1 MITILAKV
9 KNIIRMENIRVETSQ
24 NVQISYKVASVGERI
39 VASLLDGV
47 FLGVLYMIVAFILG
61 MAGGASPY
69 LIVFLIVPL
78 FYSLLFETFM
88 DGQSPG
94 KMIMKIKVSR
104 IDGGAPRFSHYFVRW
119 LFRLIDMLITSYICA
134 ILTVIIGGKG
144 QRLGDLLAETCVIRI
159 GKKIQL
165 ENTIFEEIPE
175 NYELSFPE
183 ASRLSEND
191 LRLIRKVIKQL
202 ESLDDPIAKVQFG
215 LRARK
220 KIMEQLEIVTDM
232 KPNLFFVCLLKDYNY
247 LYRTNRL

>member
-39 VASLLDGV
+39 VASLLDGL
-47 FLGVLYMIVAFILG
+47 FLFVLYMVLAFIVG
-61 MAGGASPY
+61 STGGPSPILY
-69 LIVFLIVPL
+69 VFFIIPM

-94 KMIMKIKVSR
+94 KKVMKIKVSR

-119 LFRLIDMLITSYICA
+119 LFRLVDMLLTSYICA
-134 ILTVIIGGKG
+134 ILTVVIGGKG

-165 ENTIFEEIPE
+165 ENTILEKLPE
-175 NYELSFPE
+175 DYELSFPE
-183 ASRLSEND
+183 ASRLTEKD
-191 LRLIRKVIKQL
+191 LRLIRKVITQL
-202 ESLDDPIAKVQFG
+202 ASLDDPIEKVQFG

-220 KIMEQLEIVTDM
+220 RVMEQLDIVTQM
-232 KPNLFFVCLLKDYNY
+232 KPDLFFVCLLRDYNY
-247 LYRTNRL
+247 LYRTKKL